1 MNSGLTLYL
10 HFPVLLFVISLVYS
24 ATRFEHWGDIF
35 VEAFRWMFRM
45 MTFLGGIAVALYL
58 FARFI

>member
-1 MNSGLTLYL
+1 MNSGLALYL

-24 ATRFEHWGDIF
+24 ATRFEHWGDIIA
-35 VEAFRWMFRM
+35 ESFRWMYRM
-45 MTFLGGIAVALYL
+45 MTFLGAIAVALYL